1 MLEREIGDVFGGQS
15 TPTDDSIGPR
25 LLLRHERR
33 KNLVRPVEHYN
44 RINLIAGGATR
55 KLDLV
60 DERFRERIG
69 GVSESSDTA
78 HKRKH
83 VVEQFHAFALQLRS
97 HNGQA
102 SEIPGRSREAW
113 HNTRSDRIACLKNY
127 GNLASCPL
135 RRERTGREE
144 RAERDVSIPAAKR
157 NL

>member
-1 MLEREIGDVFGGQS
+1 MRVFPPKKEGW
-15 TPTDDSIGPR
+15 IGPVII
-25 LLLRHERR
+25 LRQTGM
-33 KNLVRPVEHYN
+33 NLVRPVEHYN

-69 GVSESSDTA
+69 RVSESSNTA

-83 VVEQFHAFALQLRS
+83 VVERFHAFALQLRS

-113 HNTRSDRIACLKNY
+113 
-127 GNLASCPL
+127 
-135 RRERTGREE
+135 
-144 RAERDVSIPAAKR
+144 
-157 NL
+157 